1 MRIASL
7 RASGYRNLSGSVG
20 LSAPVAVIVGENN
33 AGKSNVIDALR
44 TVLEPEDP
52 TRGRCWLRPE
62 DFKHDG
68 AGQNPTNELE
78 IEVRLED
85 LSGAEQARLVTCLAP
100 KEGAGIAKLRMKAKL
115 GEDRRV
121 RADWFGGDSENAD
134 VERYAREAI
143 RFVYLHPLRDAAAD
157 LRPGRDNK
165 LIPLLSALTP
175 ENHPDYQAIVDLAK
189 NSNIE
194 LGKIGKVIEARE
206 EVDRRLRGMTGE
218 GRFQQR
224 STLSFEDPI
233 FSRIVGS
240 MRAKIGELVP
250 LEMEENGL
258 GFNNLLYM
266 AVLLAALAEV
276 DDDDHGLRV
285 MLIEEPEAH
294 LHPQLQDLLMRFIE
308 KEAGGSTQVV
318 VTSHSPNFASSARV
332 ERLTVMSRSNAGG
345 SPSAHQPG
353 EFDLDAKHLA
363 YLRRFLDV
371 TKASLFFARG
381 VILVEGVAEQLL
393 LPAIAR
399 RLKLPLASAGVSII
413 NIGGVAFRPFT
424 DLFGSGRLPYRLAA
438 VSDSD
443 PRPKGE
449 EGKAAEEFEIS
460 PRAAKLKALAGGNVG
475 VFLSGKTLEWDLA
488 LESANRGIMLE
499 ALSAVRPQLGP
510 ALAAEAA
517 DLSDE
522 QFAGKL
528 LEQIGESKGEFAQVL
543 AELIADPK
551 KTFET
556 PVYLRDAICWAVATP
571 PDEGASTEQSA
582 EQAEPEPEGDSSAG

>member
-7 RASGYRNLSGSVG
+7 RASGYRNLTGSVG

-44 TVLEPEDP
+44 IVLEPEDP
-52 TRGRCWLRPE
+52 ARGRCWLRPE
-62 DFKHDG
+62 DFTHDG
-68 AGQNPTNELE
+68 TGQNPTDELE

-85 LSGAEQARLVTCLAP
+85 LDGAEQSRLVTCLAP
-100 KEGAGIAKLRMKAKL
+100 KEGIGVAKLRMKAKL
-115 GEDRRV
+115 GQDQRV

-134 VERYAREAI
+134 VERHAREAI
-143 RFVYLHPLRDAAAD
+143 RFVYLHPLRNAAAD

-165 LIPLLSALTP
+165 LIPLLAALTP

-189 NSNIE
+189 DSNTE

-218 GRFQQR
+218 GRFQQQ
-224 STLSFEDPI
+224 STLAFEDPI
-233 FSRIVGS
+233 FGRIVGS

-332 ERLTVMSRSNAGG
+332 ERLTVMSRSGPGG
-345 SPSAHQPG
+345 APSAHQPG
-353 EFDLDAKHLA
+353 NFGLDAKHLA

-381 VILVEGVAEQLL
+381 VVLVEGVAEQLL
-393 LPAIAR
+393 LPVIAR
-399 RLKLPLASAGVSII
+399 RLELPLASAGVSII
-413 NIGGVAFRPFT
+413 NIGGVAFQPFT
-424 DLFGSGRLPYRLAA
+424 DLFGSERLPYRLAA

-443 PRPKGE
+443 PRPKGK

-460 PRAAKLKALAGGNVG
+460 PRAKKLKGFAGGNVG
-475 VFLSGKTLEWDLA
+475 VFLSEQTLEWDLA
-488 LESANRGIMLE
+488 QIPANREVMLD
-499 ALSAVRPQLGP
+499 ALTTVRPRLGP
-510 ALAAEAA
+510 KLAAEAV
-517 DLSDE
+517 DLSNE
-522 QFAGKL
+522 QIATKMV
-528 LEQIGESKGEFAQVL
+528 EQIGESKGEFAQVL
-543 AELIADPK
+543 AELISDPP
-551 KTFET
+551 KTFQAAD
-556 PVYLRDAICWAVATP
+556 YLQDAIRWVAGSP
-571 PDEGASTEQSA
+571 SGDDAPGEQSA
-582 EQAEPEPEGDSSAG
+582 EQPESEGNSTPG